1 MKRDVRAWLA
11 CEVLP
16 GLFSNERFVIV
27 RPEPNGREA
36 TLFVDDSLV
45 REDATP
51 ERGRS
56 VPGSI
61 KVYVCDDSREKVSVL
76 LPAQSPE
83 LGIFVSVPRALLS
96 PA

>member
-1 MKRDVRAWLA
+1 MERDVRAWLA

-27 RPEPNGREA
+27 RPESDGREA

-45 REDATP
+45 REDAVP
-51 ERGRS
+51 ERGKS
-56 VPGSI
+56 VRGSV
-61 KVYVCDDSREKVSVL
+61 KVYVWDDFRERVSVL

-83 LGIFVSVPRALLS
+83 LGSFLSVPRALLS